1 MQLGLAPSRRLDRT
15 KLDIVNRMS
24 LKLVILFLDRIHE
37 WQLRVVD
44 HLSKRAYLQRREALA
59 RSPVLDRYWF
69 RIAGV
74 RDRDGLDARVLLLE
88 VRAKH
93 LLYSLKSEI
102 CSHVD

>member
-44 HLSKRAYLQRREALA
+44 HLSKRAYLQR
-59 RSPVLDRYWF
+59 
-69 RIAGV
+69 
-74 RDRDGLDARVLLLE
+74 
-88 VRAKH
+88 
-93 LLYSLKSEI
+93 
-102 CSHVD
+102 